1 MTRSPSR
8 SEDAAETLRTIL
20 IALIVA
26 LAVRVLL
33 FQPYTVPSASME
45 SNLLVGDYVVITK
58 FDYGW
63 SRWSIPLGLPLFEGR
78 VFGRSAHRGDV
89 VVFKKPGAE
98 GEAVIKRV
106 IGLPGDRIQVTG
118 GVVTV
123 NGGDVVRTPNAAAV
137 DEDSGLPVARFDEAL
152 DGRVYAVFDQGSGRP
167 GDDTEIYVVPEGRYF
182 VMGDNRD
189 NSADSR
195 WPEGM
200 GMGFVPAENLVG
212 KARFILASWKPG
224 ASLSK
229 PWTWFNLRPGR
240 LVSGLA

>member
-8 SEDAAETLRTIL
+8 SDDAFDIIRTVL
-20 IALIVA
+20 IALAVA

-33 FQPYTVPSASME
+33 FQPYTIPSASME
-45 SNLLVGDYVVITK
+45 PNLLVGDYVVITK

-63 SRWSIPLGLPLFEGR
+63 SRWSVPLGLPLFEGR
-78 VFGRSAHRGDV
+78 VFGRSAERGDV
-89 VVFKKPGAE
+89 AVFKKPGAE

-106 IGLPGDRIQVTG
+106 IGLPGDRIRLSG
-118 GVVTV
+118 GVVSV
-123 NGGDVVRTPNAAAV
+123 NGREIARTPGAASL
-137 DEDSGLPVARFDEAL
+137 DEDSGLPVARFDETL
-152 DGRVYAVFDQGSGRP
+152 GERRYAVFDQGPGRP
-167 GDDTEIYVVPEGRYF
+167 GDDTGVYVVPAGRYF

-195 WPEGM
+195 WPAGV

-212 KARFILASWKPG
+212 RARFILASWKPG
-224 ASLSK
+224 ASLFK
-229 PWTWFNLRPGR
+229 PWTWFSLRPGR